1 MNRARIWHRA
11 ELGTQP
17 YERVLNL
24 QHRLAD
30 ELHKGTLEADMM
42 LLLEHEPVFTL
53 GHNGGRENLTVSEE
67 FLRGK
72 GIEIVQTERGGN
84 ITYHG
89 PGQIIAYPIIRMNT
103 LGLGIA
109 KYVEALEEV
118 MLRTASD
125 WGVSAARSSRNHG
138 VWVGNKKLGSV
149 GIAIRRGIA
158 FHGIALNVHLSLE
171 PFSWINPCGLFGV
184 AMTSLKEE
192 GGGNLHMALVRD
204 AMVHHMESVFGI
216 RTVPVAVHTCET
228 PFPQRKSA

>member
-89 PGQIIAYPIIRMNT
+89 PGQLIAYPIVRMNT
-103 LGLGIA
+103 MGLGIP

-125 WGVSAARSSRNHG
+125 WGVSAARSNRNHG

-149 GIAIRRGIA
+149 GIAIRRGIS

-192 GGGNLHMALVRD
+192 GGRHLSMTLVRD
-204 AMVHHMESVFGI
+204 AMVRHMESVFGI

-228 PFPQRKSA
+228 RFPQRKSA